1 MSERKKRQRQSGM
14 GKITKMIIL
23 ILLIWAIAF
32 AALQVYNMYRINA
45 DYKKVLI
52 ENTKLKKERESLKEE
67 LKHVNEPEY
76 IEQQA
81 REQLK
86 MVKPGEVMY
95 ILPRNETKDE
105 KQGE

>member
-1 MSERKKRQRQSGM
+1 MSEIKKRQRQSGM

-95 ILPRNETKDE
+95 ILPQNETKDE

>member
-95 ILPRNETKDE
+95 ILPQNETKDE

>member
-1 MSERKKRQRQSGM
+1 MSERKKRQRQLGM

-52 ENTKLKKERESLKEE
+52 ENTKLKKERESLKEK

-95 ILPRNETKDE
+95 ILPQNETKDE

>member
-23 ILLIWAIAF
+23 ILLIWVIAF

-95 ILPRNETKDE
+95 ILPQNETKDE

>member
-52 ENTKLKKERESLKEE
+52 ENTKLKKERETLKEE

-95 ILPRNETKDE
+95 ILPQNETKDE

>member
-86 MVKPGEVMY
+86 MGKPGEVMY
-95 ILPRNETKDE
+95 ILPQNEPKDE

>member
-1 MSERKKRQRQSGM
+1 MSERKKRQRQLGM

-52 ENTKLKKERESLKEE
+52 ENTKLKKERESLKEK

-95 ILPRNETKDE
+95 ILPQNETKDE
-105 KQGE
+105 KQGA

>member
-32 AALQVYNMYRINA
+32 AALQVYNKYRINA

-95 ILPRNETKDE
+95 ILPQNETKDD

>member
-14 GKITKMIIL
+14 GKITKVIIL

-95 ILPRNETKDE
+95 ILPQNETKDE

>member
-45 DYKKVLI
+45 DYKKALI

-95 ILPRNETKDE
+95 ILPQNETKDE

>member
-14 GKITKMIIL
+14 GKITKVIIL

-95 ILPRNETKDE
+95 ILPQNEKKDE

>member
-1 MSERKKRQRQSGM
+1 MSERKKRQRQLGM

-95 ILPRNETKDE
+95 ILPQNETKDE

>member
-14 GKITKMIIL
+14 GKITKMLIF

-45 DYKKVLI
+45 DYKNVLI

-95 ILPRNETKDE
+95 ILPQNETKDE

>member
-45 DYKKVLI
+45 DYKKVLL

-95 ILPRNETKDE
+95 ILPQNETKDE